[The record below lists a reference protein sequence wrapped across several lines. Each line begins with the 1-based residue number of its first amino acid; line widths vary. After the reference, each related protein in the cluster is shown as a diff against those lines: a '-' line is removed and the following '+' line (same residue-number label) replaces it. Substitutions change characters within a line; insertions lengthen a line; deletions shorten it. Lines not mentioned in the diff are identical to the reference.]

1 MLPETMFFDIFI
13 HSFYFI
19 GMQKVKVKTRMVAI
33 SAALTAKAERM
44 TMMARTMMRRARTAR
59 MMMRMIRDS
68 GNERNSNR
76 NSSSK
81 WRLSSKLGSKSI
93 SRMCNLRNWTR
104 MDKKKMTVMT
114 ISQQPN
120 LIGEA
125 ERITKVVRKVDLRVA
140 RQASNSK
147 EDDNN
152 RMTLTMTS
160 TTVRTTNHSN
170 NNNNKGSRSKRTS
183 SSRATCRICR
193 HK

>member
-1 MLPETMFFDIFI
+1 MLR
-13 HSFYFI
+13 
-19 GMQKVKVKTRMVAI
+19 MQKVKVKTRMAAI

-44 TMMARTMMRRARTAR
+44 TM
-59 MMMRMIRDS
+59 
-68 GNERNSNR
+68 
-76 NSSSK
+76 
-81 WRLSSKLGSKSI
+81 
-93 SRMCNLRNWTR
+93 

-160 TTVRTTNHSN
+160 TTVRTTSRSN
-170 NNNNKGSRSKRTS
+170 NNNNKDSRNRRTS
-183 SSRATCRICR
+183 SSPATCRICR